1 MNRKALTVRGS
12 DAHVAIK
19 ASSRDVGVAPT
30 ARKTLQDL
38 ALTER
43 NRHIASAPLSE
54 RLNSMAVMHCVETG
68 TGHQSRYF
76 AL

>member
-30 ARKTLQDL
+30 ARKPYKT
-38 ALTER
+38 
-43 NRHIASAPLSE
+43 
-54 RLNSMAVMHCVETG
+54 
-68 TGHQSRYF
+68 
-76 AL
+76 